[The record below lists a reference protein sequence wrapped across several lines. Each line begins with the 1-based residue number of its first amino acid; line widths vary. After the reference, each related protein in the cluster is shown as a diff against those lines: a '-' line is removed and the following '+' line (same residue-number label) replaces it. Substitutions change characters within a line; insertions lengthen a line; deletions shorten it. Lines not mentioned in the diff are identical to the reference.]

1 MTVLHFLIQHLLIC
15 ITTEYL
21 WKRLRRL
28 FWALVEKHILLPL
41 TNLIFAP
48 LIEFV
53 TVLGY
58 AFLYSI
64 LVGAFLCLCSCRS
77 RQRLVA

>member
-1 MTVLHFLIQHLLIC
+1 MTVLQTLFHHLLVC
-15 ITTEYL
+15 ITTDLL
-21 WKRLRRL
+21 WKRLKRL
-28 FWALVEKHILLPL
+28 LWALVEKHILLPL